1 MNILKCKRSEL
12 AGVSERDGWLDVF
25 HQCGLAPRADGE
37 DRDHYQ
43 KFKYACG
50 RNFDRVM
57 SKVKEIRKE
66 VEEIMMP
73 SDFYDEFMRKV
84 EAINRKHCLLDEK
97 GEPDLTVNENGTG
110 TYKFTDERRAL
121 RDAELEA
128 LKAQPTFAAAI
139 EDQNEKRKAAAA
151 FMEEPCEVELYTVPW
166 SWLPERAGSAY
177 LARLS
182 VMCTDVPPEIAEDVA
197 KVLAGNR

>member
-12 AGVSERDGWLDVF
+12 AGVSESDGWLDVF
-25 HQCGLAPRADGE
+25 HKCGLAPRADGE

-50 RNFDRVM
+50 RNFERVM
-57 SKVKEIRKE
+57 SEVKKCRKE
-66 VEEIMMP
+66 VEEILMP

-97 GEPDLTVNENGTG
+97 GEPDLIVNQNGTG
-110 TYKFTDERRAL
+110 SFKFTDERRAL
-121 RDAELEA
+121 RDAELET
-128 LKAQPTFAAAI
+128 LKAEPIFALSI
-139 EDQNEKRKAAAA
+139 KDQESKQKCAEAHMADT
-151 FMEEPCEVELYTVPW
+151 CEVELYTVPW
-166 SWLPERAGSAY
+166 AWLPERMGSAY
-177 LARLS
+177 LAKIT

-197 KVLAGNR
+197 KVLAGNP